1 MLQKV
6 YCPVFMNHM
15 YLAEIQKVNSNKKEG
30 MQNIVRYNV
39 VITSLGRIRGTVQ
52 LRQDVYKSN
61 QLNFQ

>member
-6 YCPVFMNHM
+6 YCPVFMSHV

>member
-1 MLQKV
+1 MSHV
-6 YCPVFMNHM
+6 